1 MRVPM
6 AQWGTVLTER
16 DLGKEIRTHFLD
28 SLSLDNTI
36 VVDFANVEMINSSF
50 ADELFA
56 KLIAEVGASKVK
68 NKVKLI
74 NVSPTIKVIINEAI
88 FTRSKMP
95 AKMKGGI
102 NS

>member
-1 MRVPM
+1 MRVSM

-28 SLSLDNTI
+28 SLSLDSTI

-56 KLIAEVGASKVK
+56 KLIVEVGASKVRA
-68 NKVKLI
+68 KVKLV
-74 NVSPTIKVIINEAI
+74 NTSPVIKIIINEAI

-95 AKMKGGI
+95 AK
-102 NS
+102 

>member
-6 AQWGTVLTER
+6 TQWGTVLTER

-28 SLSLDNTI
+28 SLSLDSAI
-36 VVDFANVEMINSSF
+36 IVDFANVEMIDSSF

-56 KLIAEVGASKVK
+56 KLIVEVGASKVRT
-68 NKVKLI
+68 KVKLV
-74 NVSPTIKVIINEAI
+74 NTPPVIKIIINEAI

-95 AKMKGGI
+95 AK
-102 NS
+102 